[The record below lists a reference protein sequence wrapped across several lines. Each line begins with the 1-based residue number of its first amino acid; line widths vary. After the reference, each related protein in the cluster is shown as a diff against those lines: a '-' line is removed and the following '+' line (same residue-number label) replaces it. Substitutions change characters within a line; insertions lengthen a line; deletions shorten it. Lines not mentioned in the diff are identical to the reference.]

1 MTVRAA
7 LLGALFLSAA
17 VTLTVAHADDKPR
30 TRAASKAAAA
40 AAKPPDGGGVAVG
53 DGGVPEGRAVRVR
66 LNDGSTVAGTVHA
79 EEAQVL
85 IIDCSLGMLSIPR
98 ARISTIAYDSAA
110 AVGQKKAPIQ
120 MLDDDG
126 PPPKTHPTN
135 P

>member
-1 MTVRAA
+1 
-7 LLGALFLSAA
+7 

-30 TRAASKAAAA
+30 ARAATVKSTPKV
-40 AAKPPDGGGVAVG
+40 PDGGVAG
-53 DGGVPEGRAVRVR
+53 DGGVVPEGRVVRVR

-79 EEAQVL
+79 EEAQML

-98 ARISTIAYDSAA
+98 ARISTIAYDAA
-110 AVGQKKAPIQ
+110 AGVGQKKAPIQ

-126 PPPKTHPTN
+126 PPPKSRPTN

>member
-1 MTVRAA
+1 MTIRVALAGA
-7 LLGALFLSAA
+7 LLLSAA
-17 VTLTVAHADDKPR
+17 VTWTAAHADDKAR
-30 TRAASKAAAA
+30 TRAAKAAVAV
-40 AAKPPDGGGVAVG
+40 AKIPDGGMVAG

>member
-1 MTVRAA
+1 MTIRVALAGA
-7 LLGALFLSAA
+7 LLLSAA
-17 VTLTVAHADDKPR
+17 VTWTAARADDKPR
-30 TRAASKAAAA
+30 TRAAKAAAA
-40 AAKPPDGGGVAVG
+40 KIPDGGVVVG

>member
-1 MTVRAA
+1 MSVRAA

-30 TRAASKAAAA
+30 TRAKTPA
-40 AAKPPDGGGVAVG
+40 AAKPTDAGAVVIG